1 MTDKEILAQL
11 KIAYESLIDITGNA
25 SAKQVMG
32 IKSLEKAE
40 EIISNKYSKLWQK
53 IKDTND
59 IELYYE
65 EDLLIS
71 DCVACDYL
79 TKQCDDYDEQYIT
92 YLDLDSG
99 AKWWED
105 YEFLTKF

>member
-1 MTDKEILAQL
+1 MTEKEILAQL
-11 KIAYESLIDITGNA
+11 KFAYESIIDITENA
-25 SAKQVMG
+25 DLSQVENV
-32 IKSLEKAE
+32 KELETAE
-40 EIISNKYSKLWQK
+40 NAISKIYSELWQK

-92 YLDLDSG
+92 HLDLENG

-105 YEFLTKF
+105 CEFLTEF

>member
-1 MTDKEILAQL
+1 MTEKEILAEL
-11 KIAYESLIDITGNA
+11 KIAYENIIDITGNA
-25 SAKQVMG
+25 ELSQVEN
-32 IKSLEKAE
+32 IKELETAE
-40 EIISNKYSKLWQK
+40 NVISKIYSEVWQK

-79 TKQCDDYDEQYIT
+79 TKQCDGYAEQYIT

-105 YEFLTKF
+105 YPFLTEF

>member
-1 MTDKEILAQL
+1 MNDKEILAQL
-11 KIAYESLIDITGNA
+11 KNAYESIIDITDNVD
-25 SAKQVMG
+25 SKQLKNV
-32 IKSLEKAE
+32 KELETAE
-40 EIISNKYSKLWQK
+40 DVISKTYSELWQK

-79 TKQCDDYDEQYIT
+79 TKRCDGYAEQYIT
-92 YLDLDSG
+92 HLDLDNG

-105 YEFLTKF
+105 CEFLTEF